1 VDVVS
6 ALPRTLVGIDFLVE
20 SFQSLADRGMEAELF
35 ITWTAGDKKGQ
46 SDIKRILAVCSTS
59 RVTRHEPETGVVYVW
74 VEFKC
79 VVEDTSDDAYNVNH
93 VYVRLSTAPYTIAFF
108 APNTGVS
115 KSATAPLRLDFFF
128 RIPIRFEDAWG

>member
-1 VDVVS
+1 VS
-6 ALPRTLVGIDFLVE
+6 ALPRTLVGVSFLVE
-20 SFQSLADRGMEAELF
+20 SFQSFADRGMEAELF

-46 SDIKRILAVCSTS
+46 SDIKRIPAVCSAN
-59 RVTRHEPETGVVYVW
+59 RFTGLESEAGVAYVW

-79 VVEDTSDDAYNVNH
+79 VVEDTSGDAYNVNH

-115 KSATAPLRLDFFF
+115 KSATAPLRFDFSF
-128 RIPIRFEDAWG
+128 RIPIRIDEAWG